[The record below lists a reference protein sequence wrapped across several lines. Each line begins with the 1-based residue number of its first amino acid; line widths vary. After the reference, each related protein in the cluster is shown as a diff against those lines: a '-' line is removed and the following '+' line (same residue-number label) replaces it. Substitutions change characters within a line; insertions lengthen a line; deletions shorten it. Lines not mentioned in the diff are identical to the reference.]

1 MARAQQPGGVR
12 TVGVFIGLAEND
24 PLVSPRVATLRQG
37 LADLGWIEGRN
48 LRVHYIWGTEAEQ
61 LRQLA
66 RELIA
71 RRPDVIVA
79 GNSAVVNALLQET
92 RTVPIVF
99 VTASDPVGAG
109 FVASLAAPGGNATG
123 FTNNISS
130 MGGKWLELL
139 KEIAPATMNVGVMFS
154 PETAPTGGPT
164 SFRRLRLQPPCWEF
178 NCM

>member
-1 MARAQQPGGVR
+1 MALLGIAAVHWPVMVRAQQPGGVR

-37 LADLGWIEGRN
+37 LAELGWIEGRN

-109 FVASLAAPGGNATG
+109 FVHRREMAGIAERDRSCHDERRGHVQPGNRANGGGLLPSAA
-123 FTNNISS
+123 
-130 MGGKWLELL
+130 
-139 KEIAPATMNVGVMFS
+139 
-154 PETAPTGGPT
+154 
-164 SFRRLRLQPPCWEF
+164 
-178 NCM
+178 